1 MPRELLI
8 QASRV
13 LEESLVWDNH
23 SCMPLRP
30 DDASF
35 LPQLEEVRNAGV
47 DVVTLNVGMDMTS
60 PDSHF
65 EMLDSFHSWLSARS
79 SDYRLVLD
87 VDDIAAAKSSS
98 ALAVAF
104 DVEGMGL
111 LDDGD
116 LSRIEALRSRGVLWM
131 LVAYNRNNRAGGGCL
146 DDDIGLTKHGQN
158 ILREMRRVGMIVCCS
173 HSGHETAAQV
183 IAEADNPV
191 IFSHSNPNGAHE
203 HVRNIPD
210 TLIRACA
217 GTGGVVG
224 INGVGDFL
232 GEGED
237 YTELL
242 VRHID
247 YVVSLV
253 GPEHVGI
260 ALDYVFDKQE
270 VYDFIEKAKSSFGE
284 EMASQFSARFAPPST
299 LLPVTAKLLEIGYSA
314 SDLKQILGENWLR
327 VAETVAERSD
337 MS

>member
-1 MPRELLI
+1 MARDLTIRASQLLD
-8 QASRV
+8 
-13 LEESLVWDNH
+13 ESLVWDNH

-30 DDASF
+30 HDATF
-35 LPQLEEVRNAGV
+35 LPQLEEVRSAGV

-65 EMLDSFHSWLSARS
+65 AMLDSFHSWLSARS
-79 SDYRLVLD
+79 DEYSLVLD
-87 VDDIAAAKSSS
+87 VEDIAAAKNSDK
-98 ALAVAF
+98 LAVAF

-131 LVAYNRNNRAGGGCL
+131 LIAYNRNNRAGGGCL
-146 DDDIGLTKHGQN
+146 DEDIGLTKHGQC
-158 ILREMRRVGMIVCCS
+158 ILKEMRRVGMIVCCS

-183 IAEADNPV
+183 IAEADNPI
-191 IFSHSNPNGAHE
+191 IFSHSNPNGVHE

-210 TLIRACA
+210 SLIRACA
-217 GTGGVVG
+217 GTEGVVG

-232 GEGED
+232 GDGED
-237 YTELL
+237 YAEML

-284 EMASQFSARFAPPST
+284 EMASQFSARFAPPRT
-299 LLPVTAKLLEIGYSA
+299 LLPVTAKLLEMGYSTA
-314 SDLKQILGENWLR
+314 DLRQILGENWLR
-327 VAETVAERSD
+327 VAKTVSERSGVP
-337 MS
+337 